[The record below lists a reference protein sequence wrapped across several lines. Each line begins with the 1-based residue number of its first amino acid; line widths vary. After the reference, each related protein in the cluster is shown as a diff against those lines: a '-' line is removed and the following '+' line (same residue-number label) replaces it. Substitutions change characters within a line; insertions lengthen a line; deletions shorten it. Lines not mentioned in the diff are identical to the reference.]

1 MNSAQIVSDIAKAL
15 IAEKKMKLNV
25 RVDEIAKEKGMS
37 IVERAK
43 FRARAIDAL
52 DRGELVL

>member
-1 MNSAQIVSDIAKAL
+1 MNSAQIASNIAKAL
-15 IAEKKMKLNV
+15 IAEKRVKLDS
-25 RVDEIAKEKGMS
+25 RIDEIAKDKGMS
-37 IVERAK
+37 IGEKAM

>member
-1 MNSAQIVSDIAKAL
+1 MNSAQIASNIAKAL
-15 IAEKKMKLNV
+15 IAEKRVKLDS
-25 RVDEIAKEKGMS
+25 RIDEIAKDKGMS
-37 IVERAK
+37 IVEKAK

>member
-1 MNSAQIVSDIAKAL
+1 MNGAEIANNIAKAL
-15 IAEKKMKLNV
+15 IAEKRVKLDS
-25 RVDEIAKEKGMS
+25 RIDEIAKDKGMS
-37 IVERAK
+37 IVEKAK

>member
-1 MNSAQIVSDIAKAL
+1 MNSAEIAKNIARAL
-15 IAEKKMKLNV
+15 IAEKRVKLDN
-25 RVDEIAKEKGMS
+25 RVDEIAKDKGMS
-37 IVERAK
+37 IVEKAK

>member
-1 MNSAQIVSDIAKAL
+1 MNSAQIASDIAKAL

>member
-1 MNSAQIVSDIAKAL
+1 MNSAQIASNIAKAL
-15 IAEKKMKLNV
+15 IAEKKMKLNI
-25 RVDEIAKEKGMS
+25 RVDEIAREKGMS

>member
-1 MNSAQIVSDIAKAL
+1 MNSAQIASNIAKAL
-15 IAEKKMKLNV
+15 IAEKRVKLDI
-25 RVDEIAKEKGMS
+25 RIDEIAKDKGMS
-37 IVERAK
+37 IVEKVK

>member
-1 MNSAQIVSDIAKAL
+1 MNSAQIASNIARAL
-15 IAEKKMKLNV
+15 IAEKRVKLDS
-25 RVDEIAKEKGMS
+25 RIDEIAKDKGMS
-37 IVERAK
+37 IVEKAK